1 MKTKTHRVGGAVQAE
16 KYPSREDCFQEHSE
30 QHLFFSL
37 SLCPCVFPS
46 RKKEM
51 RDESCAGR
59 SPVSKSREK
68 KTSAKK
74 KMFRV
79 YRNAQKTLNVTRHSF
94 FSISSRQSNRRSPLF
109 FFIGKKKHKK
119 TQHVHRT
126 AIQPPVRR
134 KHPVVDHGRRVAGF
148 IHRCG
153 EHRDPNRTFYLLLFF
168 SLSIIFFRLFLLL
181 PESAR
186 RFIFLPSSFFF
197 LLLLSLE
204 RRRNARIFE
213 KKETKKKSE
222 KPSLSFSRT
231 KRRERERERRA

>member
-1 MKTKTHRVGGAVQAE
+1 
-16 KYPSREDCFQEHSE
+16 
-30 QHLFFSL
+30 
-37 SLCPCVFPS
+37 
-46 RKKEM
+46 
-51 RDESCAGR
+51 
-59 SPVSKSREK
+59 
-68 KTSAKK
+68 
-74 KMFRV
+74 MFRV

-197 LLLLSLE
+197 LLLLSLSSGDE
-204 RRRNARIFE
+204 TREYSRRKRRRRRVKNLL
-213 KKETKKKSE
+213 
-222 KPSLSFSRT
+222 SLSLER
-231 KRRERERERRA
+231 KGEREREREERESGGGRSDEENRTLFFGSFSPSFAF

>member
-1 MKTKTHRVGGAVQAE
+1 
-16 KYPSREDCFQEHSE
+16 
-30 QHLFFSL
+30 
-37 SLCPCVFPS
+37 
-46 RKKEM
+46 M

-153 EHRDPNRTFYLLLFF
+153 EHRDPNRTFYLLLLFFF
-168 SLSIIFFRLFLLL
+168 SLDHFFPTFFAS
-181 PESAR
+181 PGECAPIH
-186 RFIFLPSSFFF
+186 FSSFFF
-197 LLLLSLE
+197 LLS
-204 RRRNARIFE
+204 
-213 KKETKKKSE
+213 SS
-222 KPSLSFSRT
+222 SLSRAAT
-231 KRRERERERRA
+231 KRANIREERDEEEE